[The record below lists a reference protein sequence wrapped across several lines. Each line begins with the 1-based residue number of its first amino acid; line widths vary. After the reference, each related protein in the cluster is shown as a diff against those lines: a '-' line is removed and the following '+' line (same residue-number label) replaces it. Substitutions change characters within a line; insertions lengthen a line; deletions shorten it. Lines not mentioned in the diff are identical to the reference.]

1 MCLSLQNH
9 IMQTNNLMYI
19 PTGFIDSENR
29 DETILPDDWRSQI
42 AGEDSVPCQ
51 LGYSRKS
58 YKK

>member
-1 MCLSLQNH
+1 
-9 IMQTNNLMYI
+9 MQTNNLMYI
-19 PTGFIDSENR
+19 PIGFIDSENR